1 MNPTTQQPTY
11 ELLKDILTYKAG
23 EKFILDA
30 ELGCYIA
37 EKKDS
42 FGKRATWH
50 PVYVEGLPDWFRRVE
65 VKDWEVVDCLEFNGK
80 AIHPYHEGICLGKY
94 KGVKPCTIHSV
105 RRLSDGETFTV
116 GEDCGYLSISLR
128 SEKPNTTA
136 VIEKFEIKENDIW
149 AYGKNGFFI
158 ASLNKLVKL
167 PSPPVE
173 QETIKVN
180 KMYFDCHGT
189 NSWDYVLEMSKSI
202 PDSKKEAV
210 KKAIEDALND
220 SEPKW
225 AWGKPM
231 KFAVRDFGHI
241 PKPPLGLKPLWVHNE
256 ERLVEINDTIIRY
269 MESGKAIPK
278 EWTDEYHSLISF
290 MVEYESNRGRS
301 YSPPKK

>member
-11 ELLKDILTYKAG
+11 ELLKDLPYLKAG
-23 EKFILDA
+23 TIYAKKSFWHFSGDNVTYYPDKTGMKHERFGIHAD
-30 ELGCYIA
+30 YI
-37 EKKDS
+37 EDN
-42 FGKRATWH
+42 
-50 PVYVEGLPDWFRRVE
+50 PDWFRRVE

-173 QETIKVN
+173 QETIKDNGKSQIVSQLG
-180 KMYFDCHGT
+180 MYNIGYKDAIKFMDAIILEAERKAFEAARGKVGRS
-189 NSWDYVLEMSKSI
+189 NSDKFSEVT
-202 PDSKKEAV
+202 
-210 KKAIEDALND
+210 IEDKYPAFSD
-220 SEPKW
+220 YIQS
-225 AWGKPM
+225 
-231 KFAVRDFGHI
+231 
-241 PKPPLGLKPLWVHNE
+241 LK
-256 ERLVEINDTIIRY
+256 
-269 MESGKAIPK
+269 K
-278 EWTDEYHSLISF
+278 
-290 MVEYESNRGRS
+290 
-301 YSPPKK
+301 